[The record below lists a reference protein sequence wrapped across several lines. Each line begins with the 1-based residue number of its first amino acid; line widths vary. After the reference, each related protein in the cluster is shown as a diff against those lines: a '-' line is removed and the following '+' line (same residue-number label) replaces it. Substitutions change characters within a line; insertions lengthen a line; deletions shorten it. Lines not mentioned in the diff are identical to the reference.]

1 MAIAHLN
8 QADVLRRS
16 RQALGLPFQADRIDE
31 IFLAACL
38 RRAAAIFAPCSRA
51 TLIAAVAD
59 SLEYLST
66 NPGELREKVE
76 NAVEGLVV
84 IGDLLELDQ
93 VALNTAE
100 AKSNWLFA
108 PRQGSL
114 LDPMEAH
121 F

>member
-1 MAIAHLN
+1 
-8 QADVLRRS
+8 VL
-16 RQALGLPFQADRIDE
+16 
-31 IFLAACL
+31 
-38 RRAAAIFAPCSRA
+38 
-51 TLIAAVAD
+51 D
-59 SLEYLST
+59 SLEYLS
-66 NPGELREKVE
+66 PHQGDLREKVE
-76 NAVEGLVV
+76 NTVEGLVV
-84 IGDLLELDQ
+84 VGDLLELDQ

>member
-51 TLIAAVAD
+51 TLIAAVLD
-59 SLEYLST
+59 SLEYLKART
-66 NPGELREKVE
+66 K
-76 NAVEGLVV
+76 A
-84 IGDLLELDQ
+84 
-93 VALNTAE
+93 TC
-100 AKSNWLFA
+100 AKKWRIPWRVSSSLAICSNSIKS
-108 PRQGSL
+108 P
-114 LDPMEAH
+114 
-121 F
+121 